1 MVKGRSSVIRKL
13 KDPVSGLTHLAGAL
27 ASVAALVVLVVLAVR
42 DGTAWHVVAFA
53 IFGASLILLYTAS
66 SLYHLLPL
74 SERGS
79 RVLRRLD
86 HIMIF
91 LLIAG
96 TYTPICLIPLR
107 GEWGWSL
114 LVSVWTLALA
124 GIFLKLFWLQAPRW
138 LSTGIYLFMGWL
150 IVVATW
156 PLIQT
161 IPPGGMIWMAIGG
174 LSYTIGAVIYGLK
187 RPNPIPGVLGFH
199 EIFHLF
205 VIAGSFAHFWMMLRY
220 ILYIG

>member
-1 MVKGRSSVIRKL
+1 MLLKL

-27 ASVAALVVLVVLAVR
+27 LSVVALVLLVCLAVR
-42 DGTAWHVVAFA
+42 IGTAWHVVAFA

-74 SERGS
+74 SERGN

-96 TYTPICLIPLR
+96 TYTPVCLIPLR
-107 GEWGWSL
+107 GGWGWSL

-124 GIFLKLFWLQAPRW
+124 GVVLKLFWLQAPRW
-138 LSTGIYLFMGWL
+138 FSTGIYLFMGWL
-150 IVVATW
+150 IVVAFW

-161 IPPGGMIWMAIGG
+161 VPPGGVIWMAVGG
-174 LSYTIGAVIYGLK
+174 LFYTVGAVIYGLK
-187 RPNPIPGVLGFH
+187 RPNLIPGVFGFH

-205 VIAGSFAHFWMMLRY
+205 VIAGSFSHFWMMLRY
-220 ILYIG
+220 VLYIN

>member
-1 MVKGRSSVIRKL
+1 LKL

-27 ASVAALVVLVVLAVR
+27 LSVVALVLLVCLAVR
-42 DGTAWHVVAFA
+42 IGTAWHVVAFA

-74 SERGS
+74 SERGN

-96 TYTPICLIPLR
+96 TYTPVCLIPLR
-107 GEWGWSL
+107 GGWGWSL

-124 GIFLKLFWLQAPRW
+124 GVVLKLFWLQAPRW

-150 IVVATW
+150 IVVAFW

-161 IPPGGMIWMAIGG
+161 VPPGGVIWMAVGG
-174 LSYTIGAVIYGLK
+174 LFYTVGAVIYGLK
-187 RPNPIPGVLGFH
+187 RPNLIPGVFGFH

-205 VIAGSFAHFWMMLRY
+205 VIAGSFSHFWMMLRY
-220 ILYIG
+220 VLYIN

>member
-1 MVKGRSSVIRKL
+1 MKL

-27 ASVAALVVLVVLAVR
+27 LSVVALVLLVCLAVR
-42 DGTAWHVVAFA
+42 IGTAWHVVAFA

-74 SERGS
+74 SERGN

-96 TYTPICLIPLR
+96 TYTPVCLIPLR
-107 GEWGWSL
+107 GGWGWSL

-124 GIFLKLFWLQAPRW
+124 GVVLKLFWLQAPRW

-150 IVVATW
+150 IVVAFW

-161 IPPGGMIWMAIGG
+161 VPPGGVIWMAVGG
-174 LSYTIGAVIYGLK
+174 LFYTVGAVIYGLK
-187 RPNPIPGVLGFH
+187 RPNLIPGVFGFH

-205 VIAGSFAHFWMMLRY
+205 VIAGSFSHFWMMLRY
-220 ILYIG
+220 VLYIN